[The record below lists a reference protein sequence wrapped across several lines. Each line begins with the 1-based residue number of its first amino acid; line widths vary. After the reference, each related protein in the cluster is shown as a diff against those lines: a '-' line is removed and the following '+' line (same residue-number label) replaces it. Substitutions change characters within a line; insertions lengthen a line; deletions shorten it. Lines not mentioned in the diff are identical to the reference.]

1 MLISR
6 RNYFGLLAL
15 VVLKR
20 VCELALSRRNA
31 RRAVSRG
38 AVEVGHGQYRVIVA
52 FHALFMIACAVET
65 TFRNPEVPAFIG
77 RIALIGEAGAQA
89 LRYWSVATLGE
100 RWNTRII
107 AVANQMPITTRPY
120 RYVRHPNY
128 AAVVLEIACLPLVR
142 GLLITA
148 VVFSAVNALL
158 LAFRIRL
165 EETALGDTY
174 QTVFVRRPLFAPR
187 IHGFRH

>member
-15 VVLKR
+15 VVMER

-38 AVEVGHGQYRVIVA
+38 ALEVGHGQYRVIVA
-52 FHALFMIACAVET
+52 FHALFIIGCAVEA
-65 TFRNPEVPAFIG
+65 TFRDPQVPAFIS
-77 RIALIGEAGAQA
+77 RIAVIGEVGAQA

-107 AVANQMPITTRPY
+107 VDANQVPITTGPY

-148 VVFSAVNALL
+148 VVFSALNALL

-165 EETALGDTY
+165 EERALGDTY
-174 QTVFVRRPLFAPR
+174 QIVFARRPLFIPR

>member
-15 VVLKR
+15 VVMER
-20 VCELALSRRNA
+20 VGEVALSRRNA
-31 RRAVSRG
+31 RRALSRG
-38 AVEVGHGQYRVIVA
+38 GVEVGRGQYRVIVA
-52 FHALFMIACAVET
+52 FHALFLIACAVET
-65 TFRNPEVPAFIG
+65 SFRNPQVPAFIT
-77 RIALIGEAGAQA
+77 RIALLGEAGAEA
-89 LRYWSVATLGE
+89 LRYWSIATLGE

-107 AVANQMPITTRPY
+107 AVANQMPITAGPY

-148 VVFSAVNALL
+148 IVFSAGNALL
-158 LAFRIRL
+158 LALRIPL
-165 EETALGDTY
+165 EERALGDTY
-174 QTVFVRRPLFAPR
+174 QTVFVRCPLFVPR